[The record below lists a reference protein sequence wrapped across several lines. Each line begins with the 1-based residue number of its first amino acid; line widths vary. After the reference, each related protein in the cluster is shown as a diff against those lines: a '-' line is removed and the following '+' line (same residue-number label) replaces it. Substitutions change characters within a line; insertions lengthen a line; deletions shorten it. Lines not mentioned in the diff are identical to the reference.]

1 MAKYEDYN
9 ATQKTSIAEAM
20 SGAWIDGA
28 SRLLSLN
35 LASVNLSAAILGQ
48 KLKGEFG
55 NISEDNVKNF
65 IEQIN
70 VVLFHLK
77 NLQDEIDYI
86 KTNLEAG
93 ISRLK
98 KWTV

>member
-20 SGAWIDGA
+20 SSAWIDGA
-28 SRLLSLN
+28 SRLLTLK
-35 LASVNLSAAILGQ
+35 LASANLSAAILGQ
-48 KLKGEFG
+48 NLKFEFG
-55 NISEDNVKNF
+55 VVTEENVKDF
-65 IEQIN
+65 IAQIT

-77 NLQDEIDYI
+77 NLQDELDYI
-86 KTNLEAG
+86 KTNLETG

-98 KWTV
+98 KWTN

>member
-55 NISEDNVKNF
+55 NISEDNVKDF
-65 IEQIN
+65 IDQTT